1 MRWFRSMVIG
11 LCASGLLVNITAWA
25 SDKGEFKTTPITK
38 NGQKWRI
45 GYYEGGPYKNYP
57 IVLTAVINGLID
69 LGWLEPLTFPP
80 LNTDDSKVLWD
91 FLAATATSPY
101 LEFVADAHYSP
112 NWDENITKTMRQ
124 ALITRLNTQ
133 HDIDLMIATGTTA
146 GQSLANN
153 EHQTP
158 TIVIS
163 TNDPL
168 GSGIIKS
175 IEDSGYDH
183 IHAQVDPQ
191 RFERQIRAFHQ
202 VINFKTLG
210 VAYEN
215 SPNGYK
221 YAAMD
226 IIKKVAAE
234 KDFEIITCY
243 TKDEVPDVTVA
254 EESVKAC
261 FRELTGKVESL
272 YVTRQNGISN
282 KNLPEL
288 VQLAIAG
295 KLPTFSQAGSDEVRA
310 GFLLSMA
317 QSGLTHVGRF
327 HAAAIAKVFNGAKPR
342 QLEQLFAEPVELAVN
357 VQTAKLIGVD
367 LPPDLLEAANE
378 VYTEIL
384 PAPGQ

>member
-261 FRELTGKVESL
+261 FRELTGKVEAL